1 MARQNSRVREGTHF
15 PAFDIHSPEANST
28 LSVAV
33 SAPDPFRALV
43 KRLAGAYGPSGSEEQ
58 VRELV
63 RTEIK
68 GFVDQVR
75 ADALGNLVA
84 LRRGSGNQRK
94 KVMLAAHLDE
104 IGVMVTFIDPRGFLR
119 FGALGPVKPL
129 TLLGARVQFANGAIG
144 VLAREEKGASQNEI
158 QIEKMFMDVGAAT
171 AESASI
177 RVGDAAC
184 FVQEAVDVGEHIIG
198 KGLHGR
204 IGCAVL
210 IETMRQLKRTP
221 HDVYCVFTVQ
231 EEVGTRGAGAAAF
244 AIQPDFAFVLDA
256 TAAQDVPGS
265 NSSPIALGKGPA
277 IKLKDRSMI
286 ASPPARQALIQAARE
301 ARVSYQI
308 EVTPRAGGDGAPI
321 QAARE
326 GVPTGA
332 LAIPMRYMHTPSEM
346 IAFEDAQNATK
357 ILLTLLSKSV

>member
-1 MARQNSRVREGTHF
+1 
-15 PAFDIHSPEANST
+15 
-28 LSVAV
+28 
-33 SAPDPFRALV
+33 
-43 KRLAGAYGPSGSEEQ
+43 Q

-104 IGVMVTFIDPRGFLR
+104 IGVMVTFIDPRGFMR
-119 FGALGPVKPL
+119 FGALGSVKPL

-144 VLAREEKGASQNEI
+144 VLAREEKGAANNEI
-158 QIEKMFMDVGAAT
+158 QSEKMFIDVGAAS

-177 RVGDAAC
+177 RIGDTAC
-184 FVQEAVDVGEHIIG
+184 FARDAVEMGDYIIG
-198 KGLHGR
+198 KALHGR

-244 AIQPDFAFVLDA
+244 AIQPDFAFVMDA
-256 TAAQDVPGS
+256 TAAHDIPGG
-265 NSSPIALGKGPA
+265 NSSAIALGKGPA
-277 IKLKDRSMI
+277 IKLKDSSMI
-286 ASPPARQALIQAARE
+286 ASPSARQALIQAARE
-301 ARVSYQI
+301 ARVSYQM
-308 EVTPRAGGDGAPI
+308 EVTPRAGGDGTPI

-332 LAIPMRYMHTPSEM
+332 LAIPMRYIHTPSEM
-346 IAFEDAQNATK
+346 IAFEDAQNAIK
-357 ILLTLLSKSV
+357 LLLTLLSKSV